1 MNTHSRLSNRRLSA
15 RFSDDR
21 VRIPAFIIDL
31 RCRTEECARPYRSAS
46 NERLFVTRSILLS
59 FVRVDGRVV
68 SHFFKLV
75 NSLQASSFERAPSLP
90 TLPLPAPPP
99 TSRGPVLSMC
109 NEAGWSIIVYN
120 TGERREHARVFSQRA
135 MYARGKVQII
145 IIPITK
151 GPSVA
156 QSRSQERRR

>member
-75 NSLQASSFERAPSLP
+75 NSLQASSFERAPFLR
-90 TLPLPAPPP
+90 APPP
-99 TSRGPVLSMC
+99 SHPSPPLHPPREVPFCPCATRPAGRSLYIIRERGESMRGC
-109 NEAGWSIIVYN
+109 SHSVRCTRA
-120 TGERREHARVFSQRA
+120 ERC
-135 MYARGKVQII
+135 K
-145 IIPITK
+145 
-151 GPSVA
+151 
-156 QSRSQERRR
+156 

>member
-75 NSLQASSFERAPSLP
+75 NSLQASSFERAPFLRAPPSLP
-90 TLPLPAPPP
+90 PLPAPPP

-120 TGERREHARVFSQRA
+120 TGERREHARVSHSVRCTRA
-135 MYARGKVQII
+135 
-145 IIPITK
+145 
-151 GPSVA
+151 
-156 QSRSQERRR
+156 ERCK